1 MRSQA
6 FEQRVQRHVTDHL
19 HVLLMQRVERKQRC
33 ASQLRVV
40 IQYAA
45 NARQTAAVTTQVQT
59 VQRLFQPRRLQVQH
73 AIGETLRTRRIAVM
87 DVARFEHED
96 LTWRAVMPGSAA
108 VEALYALLGEADQ
121 VGFVPVRI
129 VRVRVPGEMRVQGFD
144 AGVAVVAEVDP
155 VAHGL
160 HTVMGCT
167 Q

>member
-1 MRSQA
+1 
-6 FEQRVQRHVTDHL
+6 
-19 HVLLMQRVERKQRC
+19 
-33 ASQLRVV
+33 
-40 IQYAA
+40 
-45 NARQTAAVTTQVQT
+45 
-59 VQRLFQPRRLQVQH
+59 
-73 AIGETLRTRRIAVM
+73 
-87 DVARFEHED
+87 
-96 LTWRAVMPGSAA
+96 MPGSAA

-144 AGVAVVAEVDP
+144 AGFAVVAEVDP